1 MIEVIAHKSIRYMI
15 IERNYRRYSVE
26 VVAQSNETGQV
37 RTSFWISIDGYIIKY
52 KLTDIYNI
60 IYDRELEEF
69 IEKNIDSWVQ
79 DYEYFIKDI

>member
-1 MIEVIAHKSIRYMI
+1 MI
-15 IERNYRRYSVE
+15 IERNYRRYNVE
-26 VVAQSNETGQV
+26 VIAQSNETGQV